1 MLNPSSTVEKVNLFL
16 LLSNRNT
23 WIEIRGK
30 DFFGGKVN
38 FRAEGLLARIL
49 QHEVD
54 HLNGILICDR
64 RELLLECEE
73 FQLVDK
79 ENEYNA

>member
-16 LLSNRNT
+16 LLSNRNA

-38 FRAEGLLARIL
+38 FQAEGLLAHVL

-54 HLNGILICDR
+54 HLNGILICDHGESMPGR
-64 RELLLECEE
+64 
-73 FQLVDK
+73 QDTTVVDK